1 MQFCVETKSGEYP
14 IDINPSRVFVIGYSG
29 SNMEKI
35 MEHIKELEEK
45 LGVEPPAKIP
55 TIFEVSKEI
64 VTSNIDLYFV
74 GEKTSGEC
82 EYVILKKDGK
92 FYIGLGSD
100 HTDRDLESVSI
111 TKAKQ
116 VSLKPIA
123 KRIWEYDE
131 IKDHIKEIELNSK
144 YDGKYYQKGTLA
156 DILSLEEII
165 KELSDRV
172 GELQDCIIFS
182 GTVPLVD
189 DYVYGEKFYLELI
202 DNVLGRKITTE
213 YSVNIIPEVAR

>member
-1 MQFCVETKSGEYP
+1 M
-14 IDINPSRVFVIGYSG
+14 
-29 SNMEKI
+29 
-35 MEHIKELEEK
+35 
-45 LGVEPPAKIP
+45 
-55 TIFEVSKEI
+55 
-64 VTSNIDLYFV
+64 
-74 GEKTSGEC
+74 
-82 EYVILKKDGK
+82 
-92 FYIGLGSD
+92 
-100 HTDRDLESVSI
+100 
-111 TKAKQ
+111 
-116 VSLKPIA
+116 
-123 KRIWEYDE
+123 
-131 IKDHIKEIELNSK
+131 
-144 YDGKYYQKGTLA
+144 A